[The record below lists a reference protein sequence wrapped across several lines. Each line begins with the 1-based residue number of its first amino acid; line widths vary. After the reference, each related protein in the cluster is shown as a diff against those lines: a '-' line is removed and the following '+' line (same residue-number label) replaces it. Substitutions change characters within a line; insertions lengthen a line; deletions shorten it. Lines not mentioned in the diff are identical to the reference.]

1 MEFKDYYA
9 IMGLDETASEGD
21 IKKAYRKLARKYHP
35 DVSKEADAEQKFKDL
50 GEAYEVLGD
59 PEKRKE
65 YDQLKK
71 MGGRDRSGEFTPPP
85 GWESGAHFAGGEGMD
100 AGQFSDFFES
110 VFGRGGGF
118 HQGFSAGRQR
128 DFSRRGED
136 VHHRLPVY
144 LEQAYEG
151 AEQMLDL
158 RVPVVDERGMV
169 SHRQR
174 RLKMKIPAG
183 VTDGQT
189 LRLRGQGAPGV
200 GGGKP
205 GDLLVDIQLVPHPL
219 YTVSGKDVS
228 LVAPVAPWEAALG
241 TKITV
246 PTLAGKARVTL
257 PAGSEAGRR
266 LRLKGKGLPG
276 NPAGDFFVV
285 IKIAMPDRHSETE
298 QKLWEELAEASG
310 FRPRAEWEDAS

>member
-9 IMGLDETASEGD
+9 IMGLDEEASEDD
-21 IKKAYRKLARKYHP
+21 IKKTYRKLARKYHP

-59 PEKRKE
+59 PKKREE

-71 MGGRDRSGEFTPPP
+71 MGGRDRRGEFTPPP
-85 GWESGAHFAGGEGMD
+85 GWESASHFSGAEGMD

-110 VFGRGGGF
+110 VFGGGGGF
-118 HQGFSAGRQR
+118 HQGFGGGRQR

-136 VHHRLPVY
+136 VHHRLPVF

-151 AEQMLDL
+151 AEQMLEL

-200 GGGKP
+200 GSGKP
-205 GDLLVDIQLVPHPL
+205 GDLLVDIQLAPHPL
-219 YTVSGKDVS
+219 YTVSGKDIS

-276 NPAGDFFVV
+276 SPAGDFFVF
-285 IKIAMPDRHSETE
+285 IKIAMPTRHSEKE
-298 QKLWEELAEASG
+298 QRLWEELAQASD